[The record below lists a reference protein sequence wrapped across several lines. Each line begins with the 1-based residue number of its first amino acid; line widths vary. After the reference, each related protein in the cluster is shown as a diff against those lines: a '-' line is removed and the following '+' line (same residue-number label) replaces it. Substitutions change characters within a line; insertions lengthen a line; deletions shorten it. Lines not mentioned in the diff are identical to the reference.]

1 MNTGWAEELQSVPNL
16 DTQLKLLSRRERRLV
31 LRELLLDGDP
41 FEVADVLDE
50 ETAESEQ
57 VTYEHDH
64 LPKLESAGY
73 IEWNRLTG
81 QIARGPQFREIVPL
95 LELLEEH
102 ADELPTD
109 WP

>member
-1 MNTGWAEELQSVPNL
+1 MALSAIAL
-16 DTQLKLLSRRERRLV
+16 CSRALLKLGARPIA
-31 LRELLLDGDP
+31 G
-41 FEVADVLDE
+41 FDE
-50 ETAESEQ
+50 GTAESEQ